1 MHAAARSSLP
11 HTQVNINDFPS
22 VANNLLTECWDTGA
36 CYVTRVTRLHDEV
49 LSGCMTRACWCMTK
63 CSLSALASAEQVPV
77 RGGASEA
84 RAAEPGCN
92 KRSLESSNSIY
103 TLYLHY
109 LPPGPGVHVCIIL
122 EFTQNPGLRSGA
134 GWTMDGTEDSWLVG
148 WLWPGVEVCWNFHLH
163 AGGDGGPRAQADCR
177 QYEWSRETAEN
188 TTYDPLPTGYPP
200 LVKSFHKCISCIW
213 SSRCVLWSFQT
224 SFVANLCKFYSIV
237 NMGDLHLQLERE
249 HRGME

>member
-1 MHAAARSSLP
+1 MDGIVLYINVKTDDKKENPANGKRYKINNIKTCMQKRGASLP

-92 KRSLESSNSIY
+92 KRSLESSSSIY

-134 GWTMDGTEDSWLVG
+134 GWTLDGTEDSRLVG
-148 WLWPGVEVCWNFHLH
+148 
-163 AGGDGGPRAQADCR
+163 
-177 QYEWSRETAEN
+177 
-188 TTYDPLPTGYPP
+188 
-200 LVKSFHKCISCIW
+200 
-213 SSRCVLWSFQT
+213 
-224 SFVANLCKFYSIV
+224 
-237 NMGDLHLQLERE
+237 
-249 HRGME
+249 